1 MKLAAANLGGTI
13 RLTGKNW
20 CNLVGGGSLIAIKIN
35 AGGYQHLAKDTAAHY
50 DANLG
55 RETGASPASISKT
68 NKTIWYVIEA
78 DDKGSFDV
86 EIPLPTAKNSSPKF
100 TVGSYTLQLLTRT
113 LSADPYYEGKRPD
126 PSRSIVTREFTVVPA
141 GQSLDKV
148 KPGKPAA
155 SPDPLHATDDLTPS
169 RRGGVKLDQQK
180 TRWVLTV
187 PKAKPGDWVY
197 VNAYDGDSPRFPW
210 GQEWFKVN
218 ADGEVKVPLTSIT
231 LPEGRN
237 KVSVQDRDG
246 KVLGWTTATVLPTT
260 TTTTTRPKTV
270 MRLTPAIKRVGAP
283 KPTKAPEQ
291 PVKAYD
297 ELTGKNAG
305 KITLEQVTA
314 DAAKA
319 DDGEKKEGK
328 DEPAKTK
335 LVMTVPGV
343 KGGDWVY
350 LFLYTETGR
359 VVGIDWVQVGSDQKV
374 NLTVGKLPDGAHKLA
389 LVDAKGALIGW
400 AGVAGPKP
408 LEVAPEE
415 APAVD
420 PVTGEVVTAAQAE
433 PEPLAAA
440 AVPIAASDGSLTLAM
455 VGVAVLVLAGS
466 AVAVILIQTP
476 PRPRP

>member
-1 MKLAAANLGGTI
+1 
-13 RLTGKNW
+13 
-20 CNLVGGGSLIAIKIN
+20 
-35 AGGYQHLAKDTAAHY
+35 
-50 DANLG
+50 
-55 RETGASPASISKT
+55 
-68 NKTIWYVIEA
+68 
-78 DDKGSFDV
+78 
-86 EIPLPTAKNSSPKF
+86 
-100 TVGSYTLQLLTRT
+100 
-113 LSADPYYEGKRPD
+113 
-126 PSRSIVTREFTVVPA
+126 
-141 GQSLDKV
+141 
-148 KPGKPAA
+148 
-155 SPDPLHATDDLTPS
+155 
-169 RRGGVKLDQQK
+169 
-180 TRWVLTV
+180 
-187 PKAKPGDWVY
+187 
-197 VNAYDGDSPRFPW
+197 
-210 GQEWFKVN
+210 
-218 ADGEVKVPLTSIT
+218 
-231 LPEGRN
+231 
-237 KVSVQDRDG
+237 
-246 KVLGWTTATVLPTT
+246 
-260 TTTTTRPKTV
+260 
-270 MRLTPAIKRVGAP
+270 
-283 KPTKAPEQ
+283 
-291 PVKAYD
+291 VKAYD

-389 LVDAKGALIGW
+389 LVDAKE
-400 AGVAGPKP
+400 P